1 MSIEELVGKRLVLVA
16 DALVMAAR
24 ADIKQANGCGLPDD
38 EMVDIVIANAIHHI
52 LYTAELVPQ

>member
-1 MSIEELVGKRLVLVA
+1 MIVEELVSRRLHLIA
-16 DALVMAAR
+16 DALVMASQS
-24 ADIKQANGCGLPDD
+24 DIKQANGCGLPDD